1 MFSSGN
7 IRAMEN
13 DTKNNLENNQ
23 NPADPPADP
32 PGDPKAGKRKA
43 LEAFGCLLYVIA
55 FLIMGGVL
63 LTKLG
68 KL

>member
-13 DTKNNLENNQ
+13 DTNKEPNELPKSDDQ
-23 NPADPPADP
+23 IDSPADP
-32 PGDPKAGKRKA
+32 KIRKRKA

>member
-1 MFSSGN
+1 
-7 IRAMEN
+7 MEN
-13 DTKNNLENNQ
+13 DTHKEPNELPKSDDQ
-23 NPADPPADP
+23 IDSPADPPT
-32 PGDPKAGKRKA
+32 DPKIRKRKA

-55 FLIMGGVL
+55 FLIMGAVL